1 MMHTQPDQIIGE
13 LQSAVQNG
21 LLPTR
26 HRAHGTAVLA
36 HLTAPVRVAVLG
48 RPNGGK
54 TCVVNMLL
62 GGNYIRL
69 PQGLEFI
76 EVIYGPAAQVTL
88 NWPDGEAQ
96 RYEMAAAKPDG
107 AQHAMIELPLEALKT
122 TAYCEVS
129 LPAEPVRQQD
139 VLQNLR
145 AFGQVFL
152 WCSEAFDTEE
162 QALWQSVPDE
172 IKDHSF
178 LVMTKADRQ
187 IMKGEL
193 AERRAALELAAAD
206 AFLGLHP
213 VATLHALKAQADADQ
228 SALWDASGGRGL
240 AEAVQA
246 QVRRGRAADLDQAEV
261 LLAQLGKGVQA
272 GGRATET
279 PALAVQTAVT
289 PNTDETT
296 LMGRLQD
303 QLQTAAQEMLADLDT
318 GKIPNADGLLSR
330 CSATLRALTQTLT
343 QEAAQDAEAAEM
355 LADAQ
360 DGEETL
366 MLLQVEQ
373 SPTAAADAVVVLLQ
387 LKKEMG
393 ARATA

>member
-1 MMHTQPDQIIGE
+1 
-13 LQSAVQNG
+13 
-21 LLPTR
+21 
-26 HRAHGTAVLA
+26 
-36 HLTAPVRVAVLG
+36 
-48 RPNGGK
+48 
-54 TCVVNMLL
+54 
-62 GGNYIRL
+62 
-69 PQGLEFI
+69 
-76 EVIYGPAAQVTL
+76 
-88 NWPDGEAQ
+88 
-96 RYEMAAAKPDG
+96 
-107 AQHAMIELPLEALKT
+107 
-122 TAYCEVS
+122 
-129 LPAEPVRQQD
+129 
-139 VLQNLR
+139 LR

-152 WCSEAFDTEE
+152 RCSEAFDSEE
-162 QALWQSVPDE
+162 QALWQNVSDE

-187 IMKGEL
+187 IMKGDL
-193 AERRAALELAAAD
+193 AERRAALELAASD

-261 LLAQLGKGVQA
+261 LLTQLGKGVQA

-279 PALAVQTAVT
+279 PALAGHPAVT